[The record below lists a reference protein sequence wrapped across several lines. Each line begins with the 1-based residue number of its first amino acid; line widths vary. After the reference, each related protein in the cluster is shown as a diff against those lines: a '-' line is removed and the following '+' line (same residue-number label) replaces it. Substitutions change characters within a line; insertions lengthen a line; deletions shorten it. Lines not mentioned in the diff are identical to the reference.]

1 MLNTWKTA
9 LSIFPA
15 ALSEMS
21 KEIYILGGSGHALV
35 VNEIIRLNGWKVMGY
50 FDLQKSEV
58 MPSEISY
65 MGQESADKLQ
75 TLSGNAFFF
84 PAIGNN
90 ELRSKVIRLMK
101 ETDRNQLMIV
111 HPDST
116 VSPDAQI
123 GLLTMIG
130 PRAVVNPFARIGEGV
145 IINSGAIIEHECVIG
160 NFCHIAPG
168 ATLLGNVQI
177 GDFSFIGGNAVVKQ
191 GVKIGS
197 HVTIGAGS
205 VVLNDIPDNSIM
217 VGNPA
222 KLMK

>member
-35 VNEIIRLNGWKVMGY
+35 VNEIIRLKGWKVMGY
-50 FDLQKSEV
+50 FDIRQSEV
-58 MPSEISY
+58 MQEEIQY
-65 MGQESADKLQ
+65 MGQE
-75 TLSGNAFFF
+75 TLDNIQRLKEDTYFF
-84 PAIGNN
+84 PAVGNN
-90 ELRSKVIRLMK
+90 ELRSQMVRLIK
-101 ETDRNQLMIV
+101 ESGRNHLLIA

-116 VSPDAQI
+116 VSKDAQI
-123 GLLTMIG
+123 GSLTMIG
-130 PRAVVNPFARIGEGV
+130 PRAVVNPYATIGEGV

-168 ATLLGNVQI
+168 ATVLGNVQI

-197 HVTIGAGS
+197 NVTVGAGS
-205 VVLNDIPDNSIM
+205 VVLNDVPDNSVL

-222 KLMK
+222 KQMK